1 MATSELLNRY
11 LPVQNHRKAHDDLL
25 ALDTPLLPQNLYQR
39 DALHLSACRSDSALE
54 PFPGLVRRIVPG
66 FAGEPDERAVKA
78 LSSTLTSLASHLNGL
93 QALSQAHATA
103 ADSASAG
110 AGGAKRTL
118 RRGESCLKAVAAV
131 RNKVHA
137 TTSDLGV
144 DVDVA
149 SQWLP
154 SRPAGSMPSA
164 RHGGA
169 LPGYVKLPPSLSVLL
184 SLSLFT
190 HANFS

>member
-11 LPVQNHRKAHDDLL
+11 LPVQNHRDAHDDLL
-25 ALDTPLLPQNLYQR
+25 ALDTPLLPQNFHRR
-39 DALHLSACRSDSALE
+39 DALRLSACRSDSALE

-78 LSSTLTSLASHLNGL
+78 LSSTLTCLASHLNGL

-110 AGGAKRTL
+110 AGGTKRTF
-118 RRGESCLKAVAAV
+118 RRGESYLKAVAAV
-131 RNKVHA
+131 RNEVHA

-144 DVDVA
+144 DIDVA
-149 SQWLP
+149 SSVVAVAPCWQH
-154 SRPAGSMPSA
+154 AFSA
-164 RHGGA
+164 AWRCA
-169 LPGYVKLPPSLSVLL
+169 ARVCQTTAESFCASIT
-184 SLSLFT
+184 FFI
-190 HANFS
+190 HAC